1 MISTKKM
8 NVPNRWLALALL
20 IGLYACNKKDNILPA
35 AANTVTDI
43 DGNVYRFVTIGKQ
56 IWMAENLKTTQ
67 YNNKTKIQDGQN
79 DAAWENNK
87 NDKIGAYCWYNRKN
101 GRPDS
106 LAKEYGR
113 LYTFYAVK
121 TGNLCPTG
129 WHVPDRK
136 DWQVLADTL
145 SAIGLD
151 YVSVLRDKKWTGT
164 KANNVTGFSSLPSG
178 YRVNRSFNDIGK
190 EAYYWLSEVYSDTTS
205 YAIELE
211 NDPQQLV
218 GRSIKWY
225 YYKHGGFAVRCV
237 KD

>member
-20 IGLYACNKKDNILPA
+20 IGLYACNKKDNVLPA
-35 AANTVTDI
+35 ATNTLTDI

-67 YNNKTKIQDGQN
+67 YNNKTKIQDGQS
-79 DAAWENNK
+79 DAAWDNNK
-87 NDKIGAYCWYNRKN
+87 NGKIGAYCWYNTKN
-101 GRPDS
+101 GQPDS

-113 LYTFYAVK
+113 LYNFYAVK

-129 WHVPDRK
+129 WHVPNK
-136 DWQVLADTL
+136 QEWQVLADTL

-151 YVSVLRDKKWTGT
+151 YVSVLRDKQWTAT

-178 YRVNRSFNDIGK
+178 YRVDRSFINIGK
-190 EAYYWLSEVYSDTTS
+190 ATYYWLSDVASDTTS
-205 YAIELE
+205 YAIGLE
-211 NDPQQLV
+211 NNSQQLV
-218 GRSIKWY
+218 GNSITPG
-225 YYKHGGFAVRCV
+225 YKHYGFAVRCV
-237 KD
+237 KN